1 MQTRLAR
8 FRARKDRFFKTDPR
22 SSLTL
27 EQQQH
32 VESLRYY
39 PEVSALRFDMLLDH
53 DAASHEPLLQ
63 TTSSAR

>member
-8 FRARKDRFFKTDPR
+8 FRTHKDAFFKTDPH
-22 SSLTL
+22 SLLTP

-32 VESLRYY
+32 VESPRYY

-53 DAASHEPLLQ
+53 DEVRHEPLLQ